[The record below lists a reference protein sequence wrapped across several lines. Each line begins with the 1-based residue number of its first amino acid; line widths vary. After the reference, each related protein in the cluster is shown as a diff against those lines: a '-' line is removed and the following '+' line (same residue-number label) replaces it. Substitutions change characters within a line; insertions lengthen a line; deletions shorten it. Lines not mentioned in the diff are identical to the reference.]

1 MEYFWSSEKLRKL
14 HEMPNFNL
22 FYLIGQ
28 MDIFLIL
35 LFVKNKQYM
44 KFTYFLHNFYEDAI
58 KKLSNCYLFGRLN
71 ILDLFQLFYKMNYV
85 LIFKINN

>member
-28 MDIFLIL
+28 MDIYLLIM
-35 LFVKNKQYM
+35 LFGNKQVQ
-44 KFTYFLHNFYEDAI
+44 FTYLLLNYYEEAK
-58 KKLSNCYLFGRLN
+58 KKLSNIYLFGRLN
-71 ILDLFQLFYKMNYV
+71 VLDLFQLFYKMNYV